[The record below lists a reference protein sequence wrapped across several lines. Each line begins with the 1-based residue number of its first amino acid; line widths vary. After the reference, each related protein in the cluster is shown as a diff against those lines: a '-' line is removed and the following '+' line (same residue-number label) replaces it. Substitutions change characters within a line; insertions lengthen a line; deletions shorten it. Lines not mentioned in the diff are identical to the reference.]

1 MTVRPGNGNQEHH
14 RDPTQTEAVDDL
26 VARRLHG
33 VAIYPFGLDSFA
45 LAAFYGL
52 VHKDYQWCSRRQE
65 GNQQTKQ
72 DLGSKPAMPNRAVE
86 NPVIVR
92 EVAFVSEPE
101 SAQG

>member
-1 MTVRPGNGNQEHH
+1 M
-14 RDPTQTEAVDDL
+14 DDL

-33 VAIYPFGLDSFA
+33 VAIYPFSLDSFA

-72 DLGSKPAMPNRAVE
+72 DLGSKPAMPNRSVE

-101 SAQG
+101 VRKAEETVRFPRARMAPTIRS